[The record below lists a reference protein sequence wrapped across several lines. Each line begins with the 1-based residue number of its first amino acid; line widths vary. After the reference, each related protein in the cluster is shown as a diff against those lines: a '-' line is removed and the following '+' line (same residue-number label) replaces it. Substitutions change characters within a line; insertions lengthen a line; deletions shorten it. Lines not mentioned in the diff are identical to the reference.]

1 MTPRQAAGLAARVIV
16 GAVLIYAGATK
27 AAAPAEE
34 FALVIQSYSVP
45 GLPLSMILPLAGLL
59 PWLEMLVGWALLL
72 GVETTAAAAAAGAMF
87 ALFLAALGSVLARG
101 IPIPNCG
108 CFGDAMHF
116 TPLQALLFD
125 SVMGALSWTAFRFGA
140 GPISLD
146 GWSQRGL

>member
-1 MTPRQAAGLAARVIV
+1 MKPRQAAGLAARLLV

-34 FALVIQSYSVP
+34 FALVISSYDVV
-45 GLPLSMILPLAGLL
+45 PLSVALPMAGLL

-72 GVETTAAAAAAGAMF
+72 GVETPAASAVAGGMF
-87 ALFLAALGSVLARG
+87 AAFLAALGSVVARG

-116 TPLQALLFD
+116 TPLQALAFD
-125 SVMGALSWTAFRFGA
+125 SLMGALCFTAYRGGS
-140 GPISLD
+140 GPASLD
-146 GWSQRGL
+146 SWSERGL

>member
-16 GAVLIYAGATK
+16 GAVLVYAGATK

-34 FALVIQSYSVP
+34 FALVIQSYSVVP
-45 GLPLSMILPLAGLL
+45 LEVALPMAGLL

-72 GVETTAAAAAAGAMF
+72 GVEIPGAAAVAGAMF
-87 ALFLAALGSVLARG
+87 GMFLLALGSVVARG

-116 TPLQALLFD
+116 TPVQALLFD

>member
-34 FALVIQSYSVP
+34 FALVIQSYSVVP
-45 GLPLSMILPLAGLL
+45 LEVALPMAGLL

-72 GVETTAAAAAAGAMF
+72 GVETSGAAAVAGAMF
-87 ALFLAALGSVLARG
+87 AMFLLALGSVVARG

-108 CFGDAMHF
+108 CFGDSMHF
-116 TPLQALLFD
+116 TPVQALLFD

-140 GPISLD
+140 GPASLD